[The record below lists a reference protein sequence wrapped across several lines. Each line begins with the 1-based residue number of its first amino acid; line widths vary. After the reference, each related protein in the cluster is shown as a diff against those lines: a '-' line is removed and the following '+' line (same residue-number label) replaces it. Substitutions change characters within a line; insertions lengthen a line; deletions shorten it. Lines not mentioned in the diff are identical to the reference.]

1 MPGLAP
7 PADLLARLALAQQ
20 LERGGEVLQA
30 EMAYLAL
37 HQQWPQ
43 GFEAASHLARL
54 AMRRGD
60 TARAVQWLQ
69 QAVLANP
76 LAEQPAIDLA
86 MALLAADRSHE
97 AVAGLEARL
106 AQSPQFFVAWLL
118 LGQLRDA
125 DGNGAG
131 ALQAW
136 FQAVTRA
143 QAAGQWLDAA
153 TTPAQLLDA
162 VSHATGQLRHRRR
175 ELLLGSYDDLRQRH
189 GPAALQRVDRA
200 VTGYLREWDATP
212 PDPRQRP
219 RFFFFPGLPND
230 PYHDPNLQ
238 PWAAQMRAAFPA
250 VREEA
255 VQLLGKE
262 QPFQNFIDFRPGVR
276 PQDYLKGHGFDP
288 AWEAFFFY
296 RHGER
301 FGANHARCPCT
312 SALLESIELCRI
324 AGDAPEIC
332 FSVLR
337 PGSEILPHHGV
348 TNVRLVMHLPLVVP
362 ADCALNLLDAGQHHW
377 REGELVMFDDT
388 FRHEAWNRS
397 GSTRVILL
405 MDCWNPHLSAVERLA
420 VKQLIETISALHQGT
435 RRRKGHEA
443 TP

>member
-1 MPGLAP
+1 
-7 PADLLARLALAQQ
+7 
-20 LERGGEVLQA
+20 VLQA
-30 EMAYLAL
+30 EMLVLAL

-43 GFEAASHLARL
+43 DADVATALARL

-60 TARAVQWLQ
+60 AARAIALLRG
-69 QAVLANP
+69 AALADP
-76 LAEQPAIDLA
+76 SAEAPVIDLA
-86 MALLAADRSHE
+86 MALLAVDRPGE
-97 AVAGLEARL
+97 AVEALGAAL
-106 AQSPQFFVAWLL
+106 ARAPQMHVAWLL

-125 DGNGAG
+125 AGDAAG
-131 ALQAW
+131 ALKAW

-143 QAAGQWLDAA
+143 QSLGQWQDTA

-162 VSHATGQLRHRRR
+162 VTHAIEQLRLRRR
-175 ELLLGSYDDLRQRH
+175 ELLLGSYDELRQCH
-189 GPAALQRVDRA
+189 GAAALQRVDRA

-230 PYHDPNLQ
+230 PYHDANLQ
-238 PWAAQMRAAFPA
+238 PWADRMRAAFPA
-250 VREEA
+250 VRAEA
-255 VQLLGKE
+255 VRLLGE
-262 QPFQNFIDFRPGVR
+262 DRPFQNFIDFRPGVR

-296 RHGER
+296 RHGQR
-301 FGANHARCPCT
+301 FDANHARCPQT

-348 TNVRLVMHLPLVVP
+348 TNVRLVLHLPLVVP
-362 ADCALNLLDAGQHHW
+362 ADCALNLLDAGEHHW

-397 GSTRVILL
+397 QDTRVILL
-405 MDCWNPHLSAVERLA
+405 MDCWNPHLSGVERIA

-435 RRRKGHEA
+435 RRRKGHEVG
-443 TP
+443 T